1 VNVLPLAEY
10 RDRQQRLRAAMA
22 ERGIDAVYLS
32 FTPNLDYVAALPTRR
47 RGATETRH
55 PGDWLTGA
63 LYTQNDEFVVLSPR
77 MDQRWVEP
85 AVEAVPWVQE
95 LRLFGDQ
102 EDPAA
107 VCKGVVERLGLPE
120 DARIAIDDR
129 AWAETLIGIQG
140 VLPNARF
147 SKVLDMLG
155 PMRAVKSEAELEV
168 MRETNRIVDDVLA
181 EIVPWLRVGMTEH
194 DITSEVSRLILK
206 HGGDGTSFE
215 SNIRALKQGV
225 PRPAEVAGRR
235 TTGAQLQKGGTVSFD
250 FGATY
255 QGYASDFGRTVF
267 IGDPDPELLTC
278 HTLIMDAQAAAMTR
292 MKSGEI
298 TCQDADRTARGII
311 ADGGYGQYFTHRLGH
326 SIGKDMHE
334 TPWLIE
340 GEETVLQTNMCYT
353 VEPSIMLP
361 GRAHIRVED
370 VVVVKPNGAHFLTTT
385 GHDPIVVEG

>member
-1 VNVLPLAEY
+1 VLPLAEY

-63 LYTQNDEFVVLSPR
+63 FYTQKDELVVLSPR

-95 LRLFGDQ
+95 LRIFGDQ
-102 EDPAA
+102 EDPAP
-107 VCKGVVERLGLPE
+107 VCKDVVERLGLPE
-120 DARIAIDDR
+120 NARIAIDDR

-147 SKVLDMLG
+147 SKALDMLG

-235 TTGAQLQKGGTVSFD
+235 TTGSQLHRGGTVSFD

-267 IGDPDPELLTC
+267 IGEPDPELLTC
-278 HTLIMDAQAAAMTR
+278 HRLIMDAQAAAMAM
-292 MKSGEI
+292 MKSGEA

-340 GEETVLQTNMCYT
+340 GEEAVLQTNMCYT

-370 VVVVKPNGAHFLTTT
+370 VVVVKPDGARFLTTT

>member
-1 VNVLPLAEY
+1 MLPLAEY
-10 RDRQQRLRAAMA
+10 RDRQERLRAAMV
-22 ERGIDAVYLS
+22 ERGVDAVYLS
-32 FTPNLDYVAALPTRR
+32 FTPNLDYVAGLPTRR

-63 LYTQNDEFVVLSPR
+63 FYTLNDDFVVLSPR
-77 MDQRWVEP
+77 MDQRWIEP

-95 LRLFGDQ
+95 LRIFGDQ
-102 EDPAA
+102 EDPAP
-107 VCKGVVERLGLPE
+107 VCKGIVDKLGLPE
-120 DARIAIDDR
+120 NATIAIDDR
-129 AWAETLIGIQG
+129 AWAETLIGIQS

-147 SKVLDMLG
+147 SKALDMLG

-168 MRETNRIVDDVLA
+168 MLVTNRIVDDVLA

-206 HGGDGTSFE
+206 QGGEGTSFE
-215 SNIRALKQGV
+215 SNIRSLTPEVAR
-225 PRPAEVAGRR
+225 PRDVAGRR
-235 TTGAQLQKGGTVSFD
+235 TTDMQVYRGGSVSFD

-267 IGDPDPELLTC
+267 IGEPDPELLVC
-278 HTLIMDAQAAAMTR
+278 HKLIMDAQAAAMAE
-292 MKSGEI
+292 MKSGQN
-298 TCQDADRTARGII
+298 TCQGADRIARNII

-340 GEETVLQTNMCYT
+340 GESAVLETNMCFT

-370 VVVVKPNGAHFLTTT
+370 VTVVKPDGAHFLTKT

>member
-1 VNVLPLAEY
+1 VLPLAEY
-10 RDRQQRLRAAMA
+10 RDRQQRLRAAMV

-32 FTPNLDYVAALPTRR
+32 FTPNLDYVAGLPTRR

-63 LYTQNDEFVVLSPR
+63 FYTQNDELIVLAPR
-77 MDQRWVEP
+77 MDQKWVEP

-95 LRLFGDQ
+95 LRIFGDQ
-102 EDPAA
+102 EDPGP
-107 VCKGVVERLGLPE
+107 VCKEIANKLGLR
-120 DARIAIDDR
+120 DNATIAIDDR
-129 AWAETLIGIQG
+129 AWAESLLGIQSA
-140 VLPNARF
+140 LPNARF
-147 SKVLDMLG
+147 SKALDMLG
-155 PMRAVKSEAELEV
+155 PMRAVKTEAELEV
-168 MRETNRIVDDVLA
+168 MLVTNRIVDDVLA

-215 SNIRALKQGV
+215 SNIRALKLGET
-225 PRPAEVAGRR
+225 RPDEVAGRR
-235 TTGAQLQKGGTVSFD
+235 TTGAQLHKGGTVSFD

-267 IGDPDPELLTC
+267 IGEPDPELLTC
-278 HTLIMDAQAAAMTR
+278 HTLIMDGQAAAMAM
-292 MKSGEI
+292 MKTGQA
-298 TCQDADRTARGII
+298 TCQDADRTARGVI

-340 GEETVLQTNMCYT
+340 GEEAVLQTNMCYT
-353 VEPSIMLP
+353 VEPSIMLS

-370 VVVVKPNGAHFLTTT
+370 VVVVKPDGAHFLTTT

>member
-1 VNVLPLAEY
+1 
-10 RDRQQRLRAAMA
+10 MA
-22 ERGIDAVYLS
+22 ERGVDAVYLS
-32 FTPNLDYVAALPTRR
+32 FTPNLDYVAGLATRR

-63 LYTQNDEFVVLSPR
+63 FYTQNDELVVLAPR

-95 LRLFGDQ
+95 LRIFGDQ
-102 EDPAA
+102 EDPGP
-107 VCKGVVERLGLPE
+107 VCKEVVQRLGLPE
-120 DARIAIDDR
+120 NATIAIDDR
-129 AWAETLIGIQG
+129 AWAESLLGIQS
-140 VLPNARF
+140 VLPNVRF
-147 SKVLDMLG
+147 TKALDLLW
-155 PMRAVKSEAELEV
+155 PMRAVKSDAELVV

-206 HGGDGTSFE
+206 HGGEGTSFE
-215 SNIRALKQGV
+215 SNIRALKLGET
-225 PRPAEVAGRR
+225 RPAEVAGRR
-235 TTGAQLQKGGTVSFD
+235 TTGAQLHRGGSVSFD
-250 FGATY
+250 FGATFE
-255 QGYASDFGRTVF
+255 GYASDFGRTVF
-267 IGDPDPELLTC
+267 IGDPDPELLVC
-278 HTLIMDAQAAAMTR
+278 HKLIMDAQAAAMAA
-292 MKSGEI
+292 MKTGQN
-298 TCQDADRTARGII
+298 TCQGADRIARGII

-340 GEETVLQTNMCYT
+340 GEEAVLQTNMCFT

-370 VVVVKPNGAHFLTTT
+370 VVVVKPDGAQFLTTT
-385 GHDPIVVEG
+385 GHDPIVIDG